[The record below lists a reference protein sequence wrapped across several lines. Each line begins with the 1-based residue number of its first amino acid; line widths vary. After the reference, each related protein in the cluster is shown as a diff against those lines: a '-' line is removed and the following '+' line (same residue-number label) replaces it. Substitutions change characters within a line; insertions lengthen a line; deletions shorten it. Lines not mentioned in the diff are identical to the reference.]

1 MITPP
6 QPNQFPERTAPG
18 IGVASTPPR
27 DDPFYSY
34 DGAVPLADVTPGTV
48 LKTRS
53 FRYHIFGFPT
63 LLKTTQLLYR
73 STSQTGKPTTNVTS
87 IIAPPIQFD
96 GRKVVSYQ
104 SAYDSLNRNDEPS
117 YAISGGLRLGGLIP
131 NVEVAVFGAFLA
143 AGTTV
148 VVPDTEGQ
156 RAAFAAGPAY
166 GMNTLDSLRAAL
178 NSAVI
183 PADAKIALLGY
194 SGGALATEWAAELA
208 PTYAPEINQRLIC
221 AALGGVLVDPARNL
235 HYIEGTGFWSGVLPM
250 ALVGI
255 ARAFELDLTPY
266 LTPSGAKIFGEMQAA
281 SIINVLGQYPGLKW
295 TDLVSPDYPTPE
307 SLPVYVRSAN
317 QLIMG
322 TGGTPTI
329 PLFIGQ
335 GANGDLEL
343 TPGDKPGIG
352 PGDGVM
358 IAGDV
363 RTLARDYCAK
373 GVSVHYEQYDA
384 LSHIWS
390 VPVWLPEAIAW
401 THRRFAGVPATGNC
415 ASIKPGN
422 RIAPI
427 PEP

>member
-1 MITPP
+1 MTPP
-6 QPNQFPERTAPG
+6 QPSSFPERGAG
-18 IGVASTPPR
+18 GVGVAAPPPR
-27 DDPFYSY
+27 DDPFYRY
-34 DGAVPLADVTPGTV
+34 DGSTPLADITPGTV

-73 STSQTGKPTTNVTS
+73 STTQLSRPAVNVTS
-87 IIAPPIQFD
+87 IIEPPIRFD
-96 GRKVVSYQ
+96 KRRVVSYQ
-104 SAYDSLNRNDEPS
+104 SAYDSLNPNDEPS

-143 AGTTV
+143 AGATI

-156 RAAFAAGPAY
+156 QAAFAAGPEY
-166 GMNTLDSLRAAL
+166 GMYTLDSLRAAL
-178 NSAVI
+178 NSSAI

-208 PTYAPEINQRLIC
+208 PTYAPEVDERLLC
-221 AALGGVLVDPARNL
+221 AAMGGVLVDPAHNL
-235 HYIEGTGFWSGVLPM
+235 HYIEGTPFWSGVLPM

-255 ARAFELDLTPY
+255 ARAFEIDLSPY
-266 LTPSGAKIFGEMQAA
+266 LTPSGKKIFGEMQTA

-295 TDLVSPDYPTPE
+295 SDLVSPDYPTPE

-343 TPGDKPGIG
+343 TPGNKPGIG

-363 RTLARDYCAK
+363 RTLAREYCSR

-390 VPVWLPEAIAW
+390 VPVWLPEAIGW
-401 THRRFAGVPATGNC
+401 IHRRYAGLPATGNC

-422 RIAPI
+422 PLDPI
-427 PEP
+427 PQP

>member
-1 MITPP
+1 MTTPP
-6 QPNQFPERTAPG
+6 QPDGLPGGVRG
-18 IGVASTPPR
+18 IGVAAAPPR

-34 DGAVPLADVTPGTV
+34 RGSRPLAQIAPGTV
-48 LKTRS
+48 LGTRS
-53 FRYHIFGFPT
+53 FHYHLFGFPT

-73 STSQTGKPTTNVTS
+73 STSQTGKPTVNVTS
-87 IIAPPIQFD
+87 VIAPPIRFD
-96 GRKVVSYQ
+96 KKKVVSYQ

-143 AGTTV
+143 QGATV
-148 VVPDTEGQ
+148 IVPDTEGQ
-156 RAAFAAGPAY
+156 RAAFAAGPEY
-166 GMNTLDSLRAAL
+166 GMNTLDSLRAVL
-178 NSAVI
+178 NASVI
-183 PADAKIALLGY
+183 PGDATIALLGY

-208 PTYAPEINQRLIC
+208 PTYAPEVNERLVG
-221 AALGGVLVDPARNL
+221 AAMGGVLVDPAHNL
-235 HYIEGTGFWSGVLPM
+235 RYIGGSGFWAGVLPM

-255 ARAFELDLTPY
+255 ARAFEIDFTGY
-266 LTPSGAKIFGEMQAA
+266 LTPSGVRIFGEIQAA
-281 SIINVLGQYPGLKW
+281 SIINVLGRYPGLKW

-307 SLPVYVRSAN
+307 SLPVYVACAN
-317 QLIMG
+317 RLIMG

-335 GANGDLEL
+335 GANGQLEL
-343 TPGDKPGIG
+343 TPGNQKGIG

-363 RTLARDYCAK
+363 RTLARGYCDN
-373 GVSVHYEQYDA
+373 GVTVHYEQYDA

-390 VPVWLPEAIAW
+390 VPIWLPNAIGW
-401 THRRFAGVPATGNC
+401 THRRFAGQSVSGNC
-415 ASIKPGN
+415 GSIAPGN
-422 RIAPI
+422 PLNPI